1 MINVTKRYRTGAARD
16 FIDERLS
23 RGFVSF
29 SLSEIVKGT
38 GLSVV
43 AARNQLLRLKD
54 AVVRVSPRQQYFL
67 IVQPQHR
74 ILGAPP
80 VEWWLNDYFKWLGQ
94 PYYLALLSAAATYG
108 SSHQAV
114 QETEIITQVPRR
126 VMIIGRRRLRFFV
139 KSSIDKTITQQLPR
153 AYAPLT
159 VSTPESTVFD
169 LVRYAQRIG
178 GFERAAETIVPM
190 LSMITSRALS
200 RVLEAENDMA
210 TAQRLTMV
218 FEAIGAKDYAEA
230 VKNWGNSVG

>member
-1 MINVTKRYRTGAARD
+1 MIKATKPYRTGAAQD

-29 SLSEIVKGT
+29 SLQEIVTGT

-43 AARNQLLRLKD
+43 AARNQLLRLKE

-178 GFERAAETIVPM
+178 GFERAAETIAPM
-190 LSMITSRALS
+190 LSMITRA
-200 RVLEAENDMA
+200 R
-210 TAQRLTMV
+210 
-218 FEAIGAKDYAEA
+218 
-230 VKNWGNSVG
+230 

>member
-1 MINVTKRYRTGAARD
+1 
-16 FIDERLS
+16 
-23 RGFVSF
+23 
-29 SLSEIVKGT
+29 LSEIVKGS

-139 KSSIDKTITQQLPR
+139 KSTIDKTITQQLPQ
-153 AYAPLT
+153 AYAPLI

-169 LVRYAQRIG
+169 LVKYAERIG
-178 GFERAAETIVPM
+178 GLERVAETILPM
-190 LSMITSRALS
+190 LPMITSRALK
-200 RVLEAENDMA
+200 RVLEAENDVA
-210 TAQRLTMV
+210 TARRLSTV
-218 FEAIGAKDYAEA
+218 FETIGAKDMLRW
-230 VKNWGNSVG
+230 K